1 MIPAEAKDGDGGVGE
16 EKGINVLQH
25 CTPHDSCWWTGWLS
39 NLNIVSP
46 LFFHYGRD
54 FPRSLVGLPCKV
66 ILCLRIKFEGAA
78 SQSVR
83 RCQFNEIN
91 IAQHCTALH
100 STCYH
105 LTCVWRRN
113 FGKGCINFRICFNK
127 SCSGPWPC
135 PLQIMMIRM
144 SRSTRPIVLLAIPE
158 LLTIISTFKVL
169 QKAKQWK
176 KACLLSI
183 DSDPAYG
190 ARSPHP
196 AFNSPVEWSLPNRK
210 PNNINKPWFL
220 ILKPAAYIC
229 ACLVHKLHCQ
239 DETGRQTGE
248 PAATCK
254 SWQTYLGASPA
265 SLWSERLL
273 FVGCTTAFCR
283 FGPET
288 KPTAQKM
295 HRGEMAKLCPT
306 GQGSNQLSTSF
317 KLMGLSWRPPQK

>member
-1 MIPAEAKDGDGGVGE
+1 MIPVEAEDGDGGVGE
-16 EKGINVLQH
+16 EKRINVLQH

-54 FPRSLVGLPCKV
+54 FPKSLVGLPCTENQIWRSCIPKCKALP
-66 ILCLRIKFEGAA
+66 I
-78 SQSVR
+78 QW
-83 RCQFNEIN
+83 N
-91 IAQHCTALH
+91 QHSTALH

-105 LTCVWRRN
+105 LCLAQKLWQRLHQL
-113 FGKGCINFRICFNK
+113 
-127 SCSGPWPC
+127 PHL
-135 PLQIMMIRM
+135 LQQILFWAMAMP
-144 SRSTRPIVLLAIPE
+144 SPNHDDSDVKVLLAIPE

-220 ILKPAAYIC
+220 ILKPAYIC
-229 ACLVHKLHCQ
+229 ICVVHKLHCQ